1 MEAREKNFVVP
12 SNVQNEEQFI
22 FGNLK
27 DINLITAFAAFSAV
41 VITMIAM
48 ILVPERIDRTLIVYV
63 LLGTSVFL
71 GIFLSNEKLYL
82 NPRFSYFPDT
92 VFVTAITINMYAF
105 KDFADFY
112 FIYYIVLI
120 AVDAFALRM
129 RYFIFITIYML
140 ISITSYNIFFAPEF
154 FPKSIVPAKALMHVY
169 SILIMAV
176 VMRFFASKAL
186 SERQEKEKIKRLAEN
201 TLSAIKNLRT
211 LIDNIGDGIFAVDEN
226 RNIYTSNTAAINILG
241 WKKAII
247 NRQINEVMPLRNKD
261 MDIADPVL
269 KVIETG
275 KPFKSSELVLK
286 KDDEEMKLYINI
298 APILGPMNKPQGAIV
313 IFRDITKEKEIEE
326 QRMEFVAVS
335 SHELRT
341 PLTIIEGYL
350 YNILNNKNLKY
361 DEETKLFMEKAHKS
375 AKDLQN
381 LITDLLDVSKIE
393 QNKISF
399 DKGLFDITDIAKEV
413 FDEYERKAKEAKL
426 TLSLEIKNK
435 RLPKVNMDRA
445 RIKEVFVNL
454 VGNAIK
460 YSDEGKVQI
469 CVDKVDGS
477 AQIYVKDSGI
487 GMSDEDQKYIFNKFY
502 RAENWRTKTKS
513 GTGLG
518 LYITKAIIESHNGK
532 IWVESK
538 QGVGSTFYFSLPF
551 AKKLPNIINKKS
563 NKINK
568 SKSRNVKSKELEKL
582 VKSI

>member
-12 SNVQNEEQFI
+12 SDVQNEEQFI

-41 VITMIAM
+41 IITMIAM
-48 ILVPERIDRTLIVYV
+48 ILVPERIDRNLIVYV
-63 LLGTSVFL
+63 LLGTSIFL
-71 GIFLSNEKLYL
+71 AIFLSNEKLYL

-92 VFVTAITINMYAF
+92 VFVTAVTINMYAF
-105 KDFADFY
+105 KEFADFY

-140 ISITSYNIFFAPEF
+140 IAVISYNVFFASEF
-154 FPKSIVPAKALMHVY
+154 FPSSIIPAKALMHVY
-169 SILIMAV
+169 SIVIMAV

-186 SERQEKEKIKRLAEN
+186 SERQEKEKIRRLAEN
-201 TLSAIKNLRT
+201 TLSAIKNLRA
-211 LIDNIGDGIFAVDEN
+211 LIDNIGDGIFAVDES
-226 RNIYTSNTAAINILG
+226 RNIYTSNTAAISILG

-247 NRQINEVMPLRNKD
+247 NRQINEVMPLRNQD
-261 MDIADPVL
+261 MDIVDPVL

-275 KPFKSSELVLK
+275 KPFKSSELIIK
-286 KDDEEMKLYINI
+286 NDDEEMKLYINI
-298 APILGPMNKPQGAIV
+298 APILGPMNKTQGAIV

-350 YNILNNKNLKY
+350 YNILNNKKLKY

-399 DKGLFDITDIAKEV
+399 DKGIFDVSDIAKEV
-413 FDEYERKAKEAKL
+413 FDEYERKAKEVRLKL
-426 TLSLEIKNK
+426 TLNIKNK
-435 RLPKVNMDRA
+435 KIPKINMDRA
-445 RIKEVFVNL
+445 RIKEVFINL

-460 YSDEGKVQI
+460 YSDKGTIEI
-469 CVDKVDGS
+469 CVDKIDRS
-477 AQIYVKDSGI
+477 ALVSVKDSGI
-487 GMSDEDQKYIFNKFY
+487 GMSDEDQKFIFNKFY

-518 LYITKAIIESHNGK
+518 LYITKAIVENHKGK
-532 IWVESK
+532 IWVDSK
-538 QGVGSTFYFSLPF
+538 QGVGSTFFVSLPF
-551 AKKLPNIINKKS
+551 AKRIARIVSHDTAKGTKKS
-563 NKINK
+563 
-568 SKSRNVKSKELEKL
+568 NVKSKELGKL
-582 VKSI
+582 VESI

>member
-1 MEAREKNFVVP
+1 MEAREKNFIVP
-12 SNVQNEEQFI
+12 EDVQNEEQFI
-22 FGNLK
+22 FANLQ

-48 ILVPERIDRTLIVYV
+48 IVVPDRIDKNLIIYV
-63 LLGTSVFL
+63 LIGTSIFL
-71 GIFLSNEKLYL
+71 GIFLSVEKLYL
-82 NPRFSYFPDT
+82 NPRFSFFPDI

-105 KDFADFY
+105 KEFADFY
-112 FIYYIVLI
+112 FIFYIVLI

-129 RYFIFITIYML
+129 RYFIVITIYML
-140 ISITSYNIFFAPEF
+140 LAVISYNIFFAADF
-154 FPKSIVPAKALMHVY
+154 FPKSIIPAKALMHVY
-169 SILIMAV
+169 SILITAV

-201 TLSAIKNLRT
+201 TLSAIKNLRA
-211 LIDNIGDGIFAVDEN
+211 LIDNIGDGVFAIDEN

-241 WKKAII
+241 WRKAII
-247 NRQINEVMPLRNKD
+247 NRSINEVMPLRD
-261 MDIADPVL
+261 QDLDIVDPVL

-275 KPFKSSELVLK
+275 KPYKSSELIIRNN
-286 KDDEEMKLYINI
+286 DEEMKLYINI
-298 APILGPMNKPQGAIV
+298 APILGPMNKAQGAIV

-350 YNILNNKNLKY
+350 YNILNNKKLKY
-361 DEETKLFMEKAHKS
+361 DEETRLFMEKAHKS

-399 DKGLFDITDIAKEV
+399 DKGLFDISDIAKEV
-413 FDEYERKAKEAKL
+413 FDEYEKKAEEAKL
-426 TLSLEIKNK
+426 KLVLNIKNK
-435 RLPKVNMDRA
+435 RMSKINMDRA
-445 RIKEVFVNL
+445 RIKEVFINL

-460 YSDEGKVQI
+460 YSDKGTIEI
-469 CVDKVDGS
+469 SVDKVDGS
-477 AQIYVKDSGI
+477 AQVSVKDSGI
-487 GMSDEDQKYIFNKFY
+487 GMSDEDQKYIFDKFY

-518 LYITKAIIESHNGK
+518 LYITKAIIKNHKGN
-532 IWVESK
+532 IWAESK
-538 QGVGSTFYFSLPF
+538 QGSGSTFYFSLPF
-551 AKKLPNIINKKS
+551 AKKSPRIIGNKNKKIK
-563 NKINK
+563 NN
-568 SKSRNVKSKELEKL
+568 KSKELKKL